1 MPRILNPSFGRTKS
15 QFLLIAFAAL
25 GFFAIGKSARGEEVG
40 TIDLAAF
47 GLSALEPLNSSQA
60 EDVRG
65 AGLATRHFGISL
77 ISGMLFDPSTASF
90 IKGHSIQLTESEDYV
105 TDSQL
110 VRPTAQST
118 VTWDRQAT
126 LQVETTLN
134 DLSSAMRGVVQATG
148 FSLSAY

>member
-1 MPRILNPSFGRTKS
+1 MSITSNIFAVKANR
-15 QFLLIAFAAL
+15 LLLAMAVAGFS
-25 GFFAIGKSARGEEVG
+25 FFATGSSATGEQA
-40 TIDLAAF
+40 TDARLADF
-47 GLSALEPLNSSQA
+47 GLNEIESLDSSEA
-60 EDVRG
+60 SRVRG

-118 VTWDRQAT
+118 VTWDRTAQ
-126 LQVETTLN
+126 LQVESTFG
-134 DLSSAMRGVVQATG
+134 DLTSAMRGVIQATG

>member
-1 MPRILNPSFGRTKS
+1 MPSIAIPFLSRTIS
-15 QFLLIAFAAL
+15 QFLLIAFTAF
-25 GFFAIGKSARGEEVG
+25 GFFACEISAQGEEVG
-40 TIDLAAF
+40 KIDLAAY
-47 GLSALEPLNSSQA
+47 GRNTLEPLDSSHA
-60 EDVRG
+60 SEVRG

-110 VRPTAQST
+110 VQPTAQST